1 MTIDER
7 DRRNKMSD
15 NHNDDAP
22 DYDDINTSAIVL
34 AGVISAIV
42 TLITI
47 FFVQGVAYQWQ
58 NSVLRQRDQAGPT
71 SLPAVEQIEAQKNLL
86 AGGEGMLS
94 IDDAMKKVVD
104 QYKK

>member
-1 MTIDER
+1 
-7 DRRNKMSD
+7 MSD
-15 NHNDDAP
+15 NHKHDNDAP
-22 DYDDINTSAIVL
+22 EYDDINTSAIVL
-34 AGVISAIV
+34 SGVISAIV

-58 NSVLRQRDQAGPT
+58 NSVLRQRDQEGPT

-86 AGGEGMLS
+86 VGGEGVTS
-94 IDDAMKKVVD
+94 IDEAMKKVAQ

>member
-1 MTIDER
+1 
-7 DRRNKMSD
+7 MSD
-15 NHNDDAP
+15 NHQDETP
-22 DYDDINTSAIVL
+22 EYDDINTSAIVL

-58 NSVLRQRDQAGPT
+58 NSVLRQRDQDGPT
-71 SLPAVEQIEAQKNLL
+71 SMPAVEQIESQKNLL
-86 AGGEGMLS
+86 AGGEGTLS
-94 IDDAMKKVVD
+94 IDEAMKKVVE